1 MKKQLV
7 MAFFICTFSL
17 SSIAKN
23 LDPIPPNMDPIQFEP
38 KPIDEAVYGENTLD
52 RTFSNKADFDYADY
66 ADTDTPE
73 PLSFQIADAGTGTVS
88 SQQDDSEMATADEK
102 KAANGGYT
110 DAEVA
115 EMINN
120 PLGKL
125 WLLFIQND
133 YISYDGNLVKNRIGQ
148 NTTLIQPVMP
158 FQLTDNVKL
167 IFRPVIPINSFE
179 TVDSISINFPK
190 GGDPFDRDDFDVQ
203 LQRETGLGD
212 IVLWTAFATNE
223 MAKPPNIYGI
233 GLTTM
238 LDTASEKELGTGQ
251 NSVGPMALAVH
262 VDDSWIYGVVAQH
275 WWSVNEDKDRDDVS
289 LTDIQYIG
297 RYRLTK
303 DTNIGFSPNIRY
315 NWEADGSNRWTIP
328 VGIGMDTMI
337 KMGPLPV
344 KIGMEVYHYVKQP
357 DEFGPDWQIRLF
369 FVPVL
374 PSPKWT
380 QKALF

>member
-1 MKKQLV
+1 MIFKKKLAGV
-7 MAFFICTFSL
+7 LFLCTL
-17 SSIAKN
+17 SGSA
-23 LDPIPPNMDPIQFEP
+23 LLQASVAIPPDMEP
-38 KPIDEAVYGENTLD
+38 VLSEPLPQVEKSYAENTLD
-52 RTFSNKADFDYADY
+52 KTFSTEVSYEYADIGEAEPLQV
-66 ADTDTPE
+66 ADMTPEKKATPE
-73 PLSFQIADAGTGTVS
+73 PEMSTS
-88 SQQDDSEMATADEK
+88 SEDEK
-102 KAANGGYT
+102 VKNGGYT

-120 PLGKL
+120 PMGSL

-133 YISYDGNLVKNRIGQ
+133 YISYDGKLVKNRIGQ

-158 FQLTDNVKL
+158 FQLTEDVKL

-179 TVDSISINFPK
+179 TVDGISINFPK
-190 GGDPFDRDDFDVQ
+190 GTSSPYNRDDFNVD

-223 MAKPPNIYGI
+223 MAKPPNIYGVGI
-233 GLTTM
+233 TTM

-262 VDDSWIYGVVAQH
+262 VDDKWIYGVVAQH
-275 WWSVNEDKDRDDVS
+275 WWSVYEDKDRDDVS

-297 RYRLTK
+297 RYRYSK

-315 NWEADGSNRWTIP
+315 NWEADGSDRWTIP
-328 VGIGMDTMI
+328 IGIGADTMI

-344 KIGMEVYHYVKQP
+344 KIGMEVYHYIKQP
-357 DEFGPDWQIRLF
+357 DKFGPDWQIRFF
-369 FVPVL
+369 FVPVV
-374 PSPKWT
+374 PSPKWS

>member
-1 MKKQLV
+1 MK
-7 MAFFICTFSL
+7 
-17 SSIAKN
+17 
-23 LDPIPPNMDPIQFEP
+23 PIQSEP
-38 KPIDEAVYGENTLD
+38 KPMDEAVYIENTLD
-52 RTFSNKADFDYADY
+52 KTFSNEANYDYADIG
-66 ADTDTPE
+66 TSE
-73 PLSFQIADAGTGTVS
+73 PLQVADLS
-88 SQQDDSEMATADEK
+88 SESSLTTAETHEPPEVIGNK
-102 KAANGGYT
+102 EAEKAANGGYT

-133 YISYDGNLVKNRIGQ
+133 YTSYDGDYVNNRIGQ

-158 FQLTDNVKL
+158 FQLTENVKL

-179 TVDSISINFPK
+179 TVDSIVPNGPIGSNP
-190 GGDPFDRDDFDVQ
+190 DRDDFDVG
-203 LQRETGLGD
+203 LQREYGLGD

-223 MAKPPNIYGI
+223 MAEPPNIYGVGI
-233 GLTTM
+233 TTM

-251 NSVGPMALAVH
+251 NSMGPMALAIH
-262 VDDSWIYGVVAQH
+262 IDDSWIYGVVAQH
-275 WWSVNEDKDRDDVS
+275 WWSFDEDKDRDDVS

-297 RYRLTK
+297 RYRLSK

-315 NWEADGSNRWTIP
+315 NWEADGSDRWTIP
-328 VGIGMDTMI
+328 IGIGADTMI
-337 KMGPLPV
+337 KMGSLPV

-357 DEFGPDWQIRLF
+357 DKFGPDWQIRFF

-374 PSPKWT
+374 PSPKWS